1 MSVASK
7 KRRRAATAKRSPA
20 VVGPVPTP
28 EPAAAPGRAA
38 TPRRRL
44 RTLSAVD
51 PAGETRWS
59 GTGLL
64 VLLGM
69 AFLLQI
75 PVGAVIHVTQHNNP
89 LIIDMF
95 FFQPQY
101 LVVAC
106 VLVMPVA
113 RRLTRQPRNLRL
125 LESLSL
131 GIMYALFS
139 LVLGTVFV
147 HPASSSV
154 SATQFIKQLKLTD
167 GLLIAAG
174 DVLALFGTAALY
186 PGFSRML
193 GAPGRRAHARMLART
208 AAGRRPRPSAG
219 SRPRPRSGR

>member
-1 MSVASK
+1 MAAK

-20 VVGPVPTP
+20 VAGGVVVPDRAPTP
-28 EPAAAPGRAA
+28 TPTRRSRTPSAA
-38 TPRRRL
+38 
-44 RTLSAVD
+44 D
-51 PAGETRWS
+51 PAGQTRWS

-64 VLLGM
+64 VLLGL

-75 PVGAVIHVTQHNNP
+75 PVGVIIHVTQHNNP

-131 GIMYALFS
+131 GIMYALLS

-147 HPASSSV
+147 HPASASI

-193 GAPGRRAHARMLART
+193 GAPGRRAHARMLARN
-208 AAGRRPRPSAG
+208 AAG